1 MGSHAHNCKMVKAKF
16 PAKSAPAAVTTLPYP
31 ATKPPVPTTTL
42 LHESKETSS
51 YVSSRK
57 AKGSVQPILQDRP
70 KRSYLCKIAGLQGN
84 LAAMF
89 FEKAPGDDAFH
100 HPLKV
105 TMEEGRLKDDGFILL
120 TNRRLS
126 SSSNESMSNE
136 SNSYPRKIY
145 IIMMEE
151 NTQKARF
158 TVMET
163 ACKILNA
170 RENNRYNIPYVIN
183 ELSDITESVL
193 PTVDEWVLDYQ
204 VIDIITALYNNVTT
218 TWAQHNRNNAACFF
232 TGPPFCQAAILNL
245 GYINEPSPMNESD
258 DSNEDGTG

>member
-1 MGSHAHNCKMVKAKF
+1 
-16 PAKSAPAAVTTLPYP
+16 
-31 ATKPPVPTTTL
+31 
-42 LHESKETSS
+42 
-51 YVSSRK
+51 
-57 AKGSVQPILQDRP
+57 
-70 KRSYLCKIAGLQGN
+70 
-84 LAAMF
+84 
-89 FEKAPGDDAFH
+89 
-100 HPLKV
+100 
-105 TMEEGRLKDDGFILL
+105 
-120 TNRRLS
+120 
-126 SSSNESMSNE
+126 
-136 SNSYPRKIY
+136 
-145 IIMMEE
+145 
-151 NTQKARF
+151 
-158 TVMET
+158 MET

-218 TWAQHNRNNAACFF
+218 TWAQHNRNDAACFF